1 MPTHAHGA
9 PRSHSAHPSSSHSW
23 SESPS
28 PTKKRRVDSV
38 PLAHAGP
45 SSARE
50 RPHKPQS
57 YHGSSSAASNR
68 SPRSYTA
75 EPVDPQLQ
83 SRLHSS
89 TIRLRDAWDDILRRH
104 STPHA
109 GPPAASSPFSR
120 SASAAPAF
128 PTPRRHREAGRT
140 RAIPVDEDDIIDLG
154 TMEIVEDRGVLRRT
168 RAGAFSLGGYSHMLD
183 DIIVGPDT
191 GVGEG
196 EAGEWSEDEEEV
208 EDEPSERDDGRAGD
222 LDDESDDEL
231 GDMEELPSLPSLL
244 YREERRRVE
253 EQRDQLRDFWEQEAR
268 TRGSHSAGVGRD
280 EEDVFAT
287 GLSPASAHGSRT
299 VAKPPTIE
307 EVTEDEDD
315 VDELDFFAEAGDS
328 SPSLR
333 RSTSSPLDVD
343 VVTPTRERRSP
354 SRSAP
359 STTAAIRHGMK
370 NVALATPPTSRSTP
384 SPSTSKASR
393 LSALPSKVP
402 STKLTP
408 MKLDSSPLKPNL
420 AHGAACLVCRKRKR
434 RCDGT
439 QPACG
444 PCKSLEIPCAYA
456 LQKRSH
462 SVSPAK
468 RSTPASRAISA
479 PPPPKSAPPAPR
491 PKLVPKSPAS
501 FAVRKASRPS
511 VAHTPSS
518 RPPLSSSPLR
528 EVITVASPS
537 PSPSPSPAPSPS
549 PSPSPAPQSRQRAI
563 SPELG
568 LSTTAR
574 EQHVSVAGPSRLEHA
589 QPYQHPTPTPT
600 PPPFAP
606 KHMSTVTSPGPR
618 RHSFEL
624 VLDIKPHLPR
634 KNLPTSGGAA
644 RAAAP
649 SDAKGKSRAREVDE
663 RDELRKESEAELDVR
678 PTGLSTPP
686 LSKRAQPAQP
696 PRTAR
701 GRSSSASSSSS
712 APDIATKSSPRS
724 ACPSPAAA
732 RKRTRSAPR
741 PSQILPRAATAA
753 ADDSPDE
760 LEVDDPLLL
769 SSPIKTSR
777 RAATATPAPAAVLA
791 SGGSGQGRRARGRS
805 SGAWM
810 RAGEGS
816 DEDESDDEFGGW

>member
-9 PRSHSAHPSSSHSW
+9 PRAHSAHPSSSHTW

-57 YHGSSSAASNR
+57 YHGSSSAASTR

-140 RAIPVDEDDIIDLG
+140 RAIPVEEDDIIDLG

-196 EAGEWSEDEEEV
+196 EEGEWSEDEEEV
-208 EDEPSERDDGRAGD
+208 EDEPSGRDDGRAGD

-231 GDMEELPSLPSLL
+231 GDMDELPSLPSLL

-268 TRGSHSAGVGRD
+268 ARGSHSGGLGRD

-287 GLSPASAHGSRT
+287 GLSPASARGSRT

-328 SPSLR
+328 SPALR
-333 RSTSSPLDVD
+333 RSMSSPLEVD

-370 NVALATPPTSRSTP
+370 NVALATPPTSRCNP
-384 SPSTSKASR
+384 SPSASMAFR
-393 LSALPSKVP
+393 LSAPPKVP
-402 STKLTP
+402 STRSTP

-420 AHGAACLVCRKRKR
+420 AHGA
-434 RCDGT
+434 
-439 QPACG
+439 
-444 PCKSLEIPCAYA
+444 
-456 LQKRSH
+456 KRSH

-491 PKLVPKSPAS
+491 QKLVPKSPAS
-501 FAVRKASRPS
+501 FTVRKASQPP
-511 VAHTPSS
+511 VAHTQSL

-568 LSTTAR
+568 LSTTVR
-574 EQHVSVAGPSRLEHA
+574 EQHVSGAGPSRLEHA

-600 PPPFAP
+600 PPPFVP
-606 KHMSTVTSPGPR
+606 KHMSTAVSAAAPAAPAVVPQRAISQTSPGPR

-634 KNLPTSGGAA
+634 KNLPTSGGTA

-649 SDAKGKSRAREVDE
+649 SDAKGKSRARKVDE
-663 RDELRKESEAELDVR
+663 RDELRKESGAELDVR

-686 LSKRAQPAQP
+686 LSRRAQPAQSP
-696 PRTAR
+696 HTAR

-712 APDIATKSSPRS
+712 ASDAATKSSPRS

-732 RKRTRSAPR
+732 RKRARPAPR

-769 SSPIKTSR
+769 SSPIKTPR
-777 RAATATPAPAAVLA
+777 RAATATPAPAAALA

-805 SGAWM
+805 SGAWV